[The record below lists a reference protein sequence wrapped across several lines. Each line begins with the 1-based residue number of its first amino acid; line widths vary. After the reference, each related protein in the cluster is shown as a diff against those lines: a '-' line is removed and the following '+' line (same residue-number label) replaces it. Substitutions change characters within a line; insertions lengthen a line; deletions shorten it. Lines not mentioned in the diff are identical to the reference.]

1 MKILVCISHVPDT
14 TAKIQF
20 TADASALDANGVQF
34 VITPYEEFG
43 LTRAL
48 QLNEQLGGTVT
59 AVTVGDAS
67 VEPTLRKAL
76 AIGAQDAVRVDAL
89 ATDPIQVARELSAV
103 ALAGAYDLIICG
115 QESIDYNGG
124 IVPAALAEILGW
136 PVVSPCIGFDPA
148 GGRAKATREID
159 GGKEILD
166 LALPAVLGAKK
177 GLVEESELRIP
188 NMRGIMSARTKPL
201 VVTAPQGANPGSA
214 AVSFTK
220 PAGKSAVQMI
230 DAQDLDTLVQKLH
243 EEAKVI

>member
-20 TADASALDANGVQF
+20 TSDARALDANGVQF
-34 VITPYEEFG
+34 VINPYDEFG

-76 AIGAQDAVRVDAL
+76 AIGAHDAVRVDAL
-89 ATDPIQVARELSAV
+89 PSDPLQVARELASV
-103 ALAGAYDLIICG
+103 VSEGAYELVICG

-124 IVPAALAEILGW
+124 IVPSALAEILGW
-136 PVVSPCIGFDPA
+136 PVVTPCIGFDPA
-148 GGRAKATREID
+148 DGRAKASREID
-159 GGKEILD
+159 GGKEVLD
-166 LALPAVLGAKK
+166 IALPAVLGAKK

-188 NMRGIMSARTKPL
+188 NMRGIMAARTKPL
-201 VVTAPQGANPGSA
+201 VVKAPTGATAGSA
-214 AVSFTK
+214 PVSFSK

-230 DAQDLDTLVQKLH
+230 DAHNLDALVKKLH